1 MIELTE
7 EALQVVWTAVVR
19 PVCVLQVPHGP
30 LLTRQEMLDLQPRG
44 GVAARLRAE
53 ARGDLEAAVRDRVVA
68 GAQPRPVAEALLPAS
83 LLEKG
88 GGGVDTSAT
97 GTSRTNPP
105 HPLGGV

>member
-1 MIELTE
+1 M
-7 EALQVVWTAVVR
+7 VR

-30 LLTRQEMLDLQPRG
+30 LMARQEVFDLQPRG

-83 LLEKG
+83 LLEEVG
-88 GGGVDTSAT
+88 GRGSA
-97 GTSRTNPP
+97 R
-105 HPLGGV
+105 